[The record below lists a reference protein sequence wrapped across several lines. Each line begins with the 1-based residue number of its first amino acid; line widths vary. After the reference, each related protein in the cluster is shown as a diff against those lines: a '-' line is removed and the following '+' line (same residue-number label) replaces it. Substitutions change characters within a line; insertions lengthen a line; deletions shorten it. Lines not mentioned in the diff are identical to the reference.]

1 MAGFNPFQAIMGR
14 MMPQAPQMPQM
25 PVQNSQ
31 MNNQSQPDW
40 NVLMGQLQSNTAGA
54 IKEAHYDVPE
64 EIVNNPQAAAMHII
78 QSGQANNNPMMRFI
92 MPMLNQMG
100 IKL

>member
-25 PVQNSQ
+25 PVQVNPAG
-31 MNNQSQPDW
+31 NRPQPDW
-40 NVLMGQLQSNTAGA
+40 NALMGQLQGDTAGA
-54 IKEAHYDVPE
+54 IKEAKYDVPA
-64 EIVNNPQAAAMHII
+64 EIANDPQAAAMHII
-78 QSGQANNNPMMRFI
+78 RSGQANNNPMMRFI
-92 MPMLNQMG
+92 APMLNQMG